1 MVSTETAIAAISACV
16 AMLALALALLAAR
29 ALRARSDRRFEA
41 VLGKLDEHLAG
52 ISRSLERV
60 VERAEGVRA
69 RSVDDLGLTVD
80 FDDLLRRIAVEAAT
94 RTGARRRVGP
104 GPRPR
109 G

>member
-1 MVSTETAIAAISACV
+1 MVSTETAIAAISACAAV
-16 AMLALALALLAAR
+16 LALALALLAAR
-29 ALRARSDRRFEA
+29 ALRATLRPRFEA

-69 RSVDDLGLTVD
+69 RNVDDLGLTVD
-80 FDDLLRRIAVEAAT
+80 FDDLLRRVAVEAAT
-94 RTGARRRVGP
+94 RTGAEGSVGTGR
-104 GPRPR
+104 GPR